1 MNPCPALN
9 YSGCQQYT
17 KDADDCG
24 YEYGAQPRPG
34 HADQH
39 DYTRFVNCVI

>member
-9 YSGCQQYT
+9 CSGCQQYT

-24 YEYGAQPRPG
+24 YEYGNIG
-34 HADQH
+34 
-39 DYTRFVNCVI
+39 RFELGVEVDNGLG